1 MKLKIKFTGKILES
15 WLNQIEK
22 IVAQIALNQGCELY
36 DLEFIGTGQGR
47 TLRIFIDKEGGIGI
61 EDCSNVS
68 KGLNEVLEAR
78 EEIIPG
84 GAYHLEVSSPGL
96 DRVLKTKS
104 HFEKVIGKKVYIQLM
119 QNLGSLGAQEKSI
132 QAMKKFEEELLSVI
146 ENNLVFKF
154 KNEEVHVPM
163 DKVDKAKLVFDMKQ
177 NLKKRP

>member
-1 MKLKIKFTGKILES
+1 MIVSPEVLQKITSAADEVAKKEGVEIYDIEFT
-15 WLNQIEK
+15 
-22 IVAQIALNQGCELY
+22 
-36 DLEFIGTGQGR
+36 TGPDGR
-47 TLRIFIDKEGGIGI
+47 VLRVYIDKEAGIGI
-61 EDCSNVS
+61 DECSKVAR
-68 KGLNEVLEAR
+68 GLNEILDAR

-96 DRVLKTKS
+96 DRVLKTKL
-104 HFEKVIGKKVYIQLM
+104 HFEKVVGQKVYIQLL

-163 DKVDKAKLVFDMKQ
+163 DKIDKAKLVFDMKQ